1 MEVLIVCAVLLIT
14 LVLFFTEIIPIEI
27 TALSAVGLL
36 IVTQVLSP
44 TEALGGFSNP
54 APITVAAMLILGHGL
69 IRTGVVFKL
78 GNSLSKVGGSS
89 EGQLL
94 SIIIPMIAIF
104 SAFIS
109 NTAAV
114 AIFLPMILGIAR
126 EKKLRSSKLLIP
138 LSYAAIMGGVCTYIG
153 SSTNI
158 IVGSI
163 FTSHTSETFHMFEF
177 TSLGVL
183 LLVVGGLYMLTIG
196 QYSLPSRPDKT
207 SLTDSYL
214 LRDYLTELVI
224 QKNSQLINKT
234 LKETN
239 FNDTLD
245 IEVLEIRRGEDKFQ
259 ILLDEIHLKVNDI
272 LIVKGGLPNI
282 LKLRDSEGV
291 GILPEVKLGDADLQ
305 SDDVLLAEAVVSS
318 ESSLAGK
325 TLEELNFQQRF
336 QATTLAIRRHGGPI
350 LEKLGRVRLRA
361 GDLLL
366 MLVRKNILNN
376 LRQNQDFLIVIDK
389 ADKHNFKLSKTPIS
403 ICIFVGVIFVATT
416 NLLPLPHPL
425 MVAAMSGALLMV
437 LTRCLTPQEA
447 YQAVDWRIIILIGA
461 TLSLGKAM
469 EETGTAILIADSIL
483 QWLKPFGPSAVL
495 GGLYLITMTLSAFIS
510 NNATATLLTPIAISI
525 ASQGTWDPRPFSFC
539 IAFAASCSF
548 LTPIGYQ
555 TNTMVYGPG
564 GYRFKDYLRAGLVLS
579 LLNWVITTL
588 LIPIIWPFH

>member
-1 MEVLIVCAVLLIT
+1 VEVLIVCAVLLIT

-469 EETGTAILIADSIL
+469 EETGTAILIANNIL

-495 GGLYLITMTLSAFIS
+495 GGLYLITMALSAFIS
-510 NNATATLLTPIAISI
+510 NNAAATLLTPIAISI

>member
-1 MEVLIVCAVLLIT
+1 M
-14 LVLFFTEIIPIEI
+14 
-27 TALSAVGLL
+27 
-36 IVTQVLSP
+36 LSP
-44 TEALGGFSNP
+44 TDALAGFSNS

-69 IRTGVVFKL
+69 IRTGVVSKI
-78 GNSLSKVGGSS
+78 GNSLSRIGGSS
-89 EGQLL
+89 EGRLL

-114 AIFLPMILGIAR
+114 AIFLPMVLGIAR
-126 EKKLRSSKLLIP
+126 EKQLRSSKLLIP

-163 FTSHTSETFHMFEF
+163 YTNHTSETFHMFEF
-177 TSLGVL
+177 TGLGIL

-224 QKNSQLINKT
+224 QKDSQLINKT

-239 FNDTLD
+239 FHDTLD

-259 ILLDEIHLKVNDI
+259 ISLDEIHLKVNDI

-291 GILPEVKLGDADLQ
+291 DILPEVKLGDADLQ
-305 SDDVLLAEAVVSS
+305 SDDVLLAEAVISS

-336 QATTLAIRRHGGPI
+336 QATTLAIKRHGGPI

-366 MLVRKNILNN
+366 MLVRKTILNN
-376 LRQNQDFLIVIDK
+376 LKQNQDFLIVIDK
-389 ADKHNFKLSKTPIS
+389 ADKQSFRLSKTPIS

-416 NLLPLPHPL
+416 NLLPIPQPL
-425 MVAAMSGALLMV
+425 MVGAMSGALLMV

-469 EETGTAILIADSIL
+469 EETGTAILIADGIL
-483 QWLKPFGPSAVL
+483 QWLKPFGPAVVI

-525 ASQGTWDPRPFSFC
+525 ASQGTWDPRPFAFC

-564 GYRFKDYLRAGLVLS
+564 GYQFKDYLRAGLVLS
-579 LLNWVITTL
+579 LLNWLIATL
-588 LIPIIWPFH
+588 LIPIIWPFY

>member
-14 LVLFFTEIIPIEI
+14 LVLFFTEILPIEI

-36 IVTQVLSP
+36 MVTQVLSP
-44 TEALGGFSNP
+44 TDALAGFSNS

-69 IRTGVVFKL
+69 IRTGVVSKI
-78 GNSLSKVGGSS
+78 GNSLSRIGGSS
-89 EGQLL
+89 EGRLL

-114 AIFLPMILGIAR
+114 AIFLPMVLGIAR
-126 EKKLRSSKLLIP
+126 EKQLRSSKLLIP

-163 FTSHTSETFHMFEF
+163 YTNHTSETFHMFEF
-177 TSLGVL
+177 TGLGIL

-224 QKNSQLINKT
+224 QKDSQLINKT

-239 FNDTLD
+239 FHDTLD

-259 ILLDEIHLKVNDI
+259 ISLDEIHLKVNDI

-291 GILPEVKLGDADLQ
+291 DILPEVKLGDADLQ
-305 SDDVLLAEAVVSS
+305 SDDVLLAEAVISS

-336 QATTLAIRRHGGPI
+336 QATTLAIKRHGGPI

-366 MLVRKNILNN
+366 MLVRKTILNN
-376 LRQNQDFLIVIDK
+376 LKQNQDFLIVIDK
-389 ADKHNFKLSKTPIS
+389 ADKQSFRLSKTPIS

-416 NLLPLPHPL
+416 NLLPIPQPL
-425 MVAAMSGALLMV
+425 MVGAMSGALLMV

-469 EETGTAILIADSIL
+469 EETGTAILIADGIL
-483 QWLKPFGPSAVL
+483 QWLKPFGPAVVI
-495 GGLYLITMTLSAFIS
+495 GGLYLITITLSAFIS

-525 ASQGTWDPRPFSFC
+525 ASQGTWDPRPFAFC

-564 GYRFKDYLRAGLVLS
+564 GYQFKDYLRAGLVLS
-579 LLNWVITTL
+579 LLNWLIATL
-588 LIPIIWPFH
+588 LIPIIWPFY

>member
-44 TEALGGFSNP
+44 TEALGGFSKP

-177 TSLGVL
+177 TSLGAL

-469 EETGTAILIADSIL
+469 EETGTAILIANNIL

-495 GGLYLITMTLSAFIS
+495 GGLYLITMALSAFIS
-510 NNATATLLTPIAISI
+510 NNAAATLLTPIAISI

>member
-366 MLVRKNILNN
+366 MLVRKTILNN

-389 ADKHNFKLSKTPIS
+389 ADKQNFRLSKTPIS
-403 ICIFVGVIFVATT
+403 ICIFVGVIFIATT

-495 GGLYLITMTLSAFIS
+495 GGLYLITMALSAFIS
-510 NNATATLLTPIAISI
+510 NNAAATLLTPIAISI

>member
-89 EGQLL
+89 EGRLL

-177 TSLGVL
+177 TSLGAL

-525 ASQGTWDPRPFSFC
+525 ASQGTWDPRPFAFC

>member
-1 MEVLIVCAVLLIT
+1 M
-14 LVLFFTEIIPIEI
+14 
-27 TALSAVGLL
+27 
-36 IVTQVLSP
+36 LSP
-44 TEALGGFSNP
+44 TDALAGFSNS

-69 IRTGVVFKL
+69 IRTGVVSKI
-78 GNSLSKVGGSS
+78 GNSLSRIGGSS
-89 EGQLL
+89 EGRLL

-114 AIFLPMILGIAR
+114 AIFLPMVLGIAR

-163 FTSHTSETFHMFEF
+163 YTNHTSETFHMFEF
-177 TSLGVL
+177 TGLGIL

-224 QKNSQLINKT
+224 QKDSQLINKT

-239 FNDTLD
+239 FHDTLD

-259 ILLDEIHLKVNDI
+259 ISLDEIHLKVNDI

-291 GILPEVKLGDADLQ
+291 DILPEVKLGDADLQ
-305 SDDVLLAEAVVSS
+305 SDDVLLAEAVISS

-336 QATTLAIRRHGGPI
+336 QATTLAIKRHGGPI

-366 MLVRKNILNN
+366 MLVRKTILNN
-376 LRQNQDFLIVIDK
+376 LKQNQDFLIVIDK
-389 ADKHNFKLSKTPIS
+389 ADKQSFRLSKTPIS

-416 NLLPLPHPL
+416 NLLPIPQPL
-425 MVAAMSGALLMV
+425 MVGAMSGALLMV

-469 EETGTAILIADSIL
+469 EETGTAILIADGIL
-483 QWLKPFGPSAVL
+483 QWLKPFGPAVVI
-495 GGLYLITMTLSAFIS
+495 GGLYLITITLSAFIS

-525 ASQGTWDPRPFSFC
+525 ASQGTWDPRPFAFC

-564 GYRFKDYLRAGLVLS
+564 GYQFKDYLRAGLVLS
-579 LLNWVITTL
+579 LLNWLIATL
-588 LIPIIWPFH
+588 LIPIIWPFY

>member
-1 MEVLIVCAVLLIT
+1 MDVLIVCLILLIT

-27 TALSAVGLL
+27 TALSAAGLL

-44 TEALGGFSNP
+44 TEALAGFTNP

-69 IRTGVVFKL
+69 IRTGIIFKL
-78 GNSLSKVGGSS
+78 GKSLSRIGGSS

-126 EKKLRSSKLLIP
+126 EKRLRSSKLLIP

-163 FTSHTSETFHMFEF
+163 FTNHTSETLHMFEF
-177 TSLGVL
+177 TTLGVL
-183 LLVVGGLYMLTIG
+183 LLVIGGLYMLTIG
-196 QYSLPSRPDKT
+196 QYSLPSRPDKL

-239 FNDTLD
+239 LNEDLD

-259 ILLDEIHLKVNDI
+259 IPLDAIHLKVNDI
-272 LIVKGGLPNI
+272 LIVKGSLQNI
-282 LKLRDSEGV
+282 LKIRDSEGV
-291 GILPEVKLGDADLQ
+291 DILPEVKLGDADLQ
-305 SDDVLLAEAVVSS
+305 SDDVLLAEAIISGDS
-318 ESSLAGK
+318 TLAGK

-336 QATTLAIRRHGGPI
+336 QAITLAIKRQGDPI
-350 LEKLGRVRLRA
+350 LEKLGKVRLRA

-366 MLVRKNILNN
+366 MVVRKTILNN
-376 LRQNQDFLIVIDK
+376 LKQNQDFLIIMDK
-389 ADKHNFKLSKTPIS
+389 SKKTSFRTSKTPIA
-403 ICIFVGVIFVATT
+403 IFIFVGVIFLATT
-416 NLLPLPHPL
+416 NILPISQPL

-447 YQAVDWRIIILIGA
+447 YQAVDWKIIILIGA

-469 EETGTAILIADSIL
+469 EETGTAVLIANNIL
-483 QWLKPFGPSAVL
+483 QWLKPFGPIAVL
-495 GGLYLITMTLSAFIS
+495 GGLYLITMALSAFIS
-510 NNATATLLTPIAISI
+510 NNATAALLTPIAISI
-525 ASQGTWDPRPFSFC
+525 ANQGTWDARPFAFC

-564 GYRFKDYLRAGLVLS
+564 GYQFKDYLRAGLALS
-579 LLNWVITTL
+579 LLNWIITTL
-588 LIPIIWPFH
+588 LIPIIWPIY

>member
-1 MEVLIVCAVLLIT
+1 VEVLIVCAVLLIT

-259 ILLDEIHLKVNDI
+259 IQLDEIHLKVNDI

-469 EETGTAILIADSIL
+469 EETGTAILIANNIL

-495 GGLYLITMTLSAFIS
+495 GGLYLITMALSAFIS
-510 NNATATLLTPIAISI
+510 NNAAATLLTPIAISI

>member
-403 ICIFVGVIFVATT
+403 ICIFVGVIFIATT
-416 NLLPLPHPL
+416 NLLPLPQPL

-469 EETGTAILIADSIL
+469 EETGTAILIANNIL

>member
-89 EGQLL
+89 EGRLL

-114 AIFLPMILGIAR
+114 AIFLPMILSIAR

-177 TSLGVL
+177 TSLGAL

-259 ILLDEIHLKVNDI
+259 IQLDEIHLKVNDI

-525 ASQGTWDPRPFSFC
+525 ASQGTWDPRPFAFC